1 MNATEWILQIAR
13 EHAARPFLVDPR
25 DGSRLT
31 FGDLDRDAR
40 RIAAELRGARGL
52 ARGDGVAF
60 MAHNSIA
67 LATAYFGCLYAGVV
81 AIPVNP
87 VLAAPEI
94 AYILRES
101 GARLLVLGD
110 GVAAPGG
117 DDGARLPD
125 AIPLAAL
132 DPAALPATDM
142 APFDGVAPGDP
153 LCVVYTSGTT
163 GRPSPVAHTIADL
176 VDNARM
182 FNAALGIGPRHRFY
196 GVLAM
201 TYLGGYY
208 NLLLLPYVAGAS
220 VAVTDAFDA
229 RAALDFWSRA
239 AAAEVTALWLVPT
252 IAAIL
257 LQLDRGEDGPA
268 YCRAHVDLA
277 LIGTAPLPAS
287 LRARVEER
295 YGLTLHENFAL
306 SETLFLTSSTPADPA
321 PHGSVG
327 RPLPGI
333 GVRVAGG
340 ADEGILDVRTPYLT
354 PGAPV
359 DADGWFATG
368 DVGRLDGDGRLQ
380 ITGRAKDIIIRGGVN
395 VSPAAAED
403 VLLSHPAVVE
413 AAVVGVPHPQL
424 GEDAVAAV
432 RLSAGADPDAVRG
445 ELLALCRERLGAT
458 NRPARI
464 VALDALPHSSSGKI
478 QKARVR
484 ELVVAA

>member
-1 MNATEWILQIAR
+1 MNATEWILHVAR
-13 EHAARPFLVDPR
+13 EHAAREFLVDPR

-31 FGDLDRDAR
+31 FGALDAAAR
-40 RIAAELRGARGL
+40 RIGAELRGPRGL
-52 ARGDGVAF
+52 APGDGVAF
-60 MAHNSIA
+60 LGHNSIA
-67 LATAYFGCLYAGVV
+67 LASAYFGCLYAGVV

-87 VLAAPEI
+87 VLAPAEI
-94 AYILRES
+94 AAILRES
-101 GARLLVLGD
+101 GAKLVVSGD
-110 GVAAPGG
+110 GVAAPEGEG
-117 DDGARLPD
+117 LP
-125 AIPLAAL
+125 ATVPLAAL
-132 DPAALPATDM
+132 DPAGLAEAPGF
-142 APFDGVAPGDP
+142 APFDGVGPGDP
-153 LCVVYTSGTT
+153 LCLVFTSGTT
-163 GRPSPVAHTIADL
+163 GRPSGVRHTIADL

-239 AAAEVTALWLVPT
+239 EAARVTALWLVPT

-257 LQLDRGEDGPA
+257 LQLDRGDEGPA
-268 YCRAHVDLA
+268 YCREHVDLS
-277 LIGTAPLPAS
+277 LIGTAPLAAS
-287 LRARVEER
+287 LRTRFEER
-295 YGLTLHENFAL
+295 YGVTLHENFAL

-321 PHGSVG
+321 PPGTVG
-327 RPLPGI
+327 RVLPGVE
-333 GVRVAGG
+333 VRVAGG
-340 ADEGILDVRTPYLT
+340 APEGVLEVRTPSLMT
-354 PGAPV
+354 GAATDPG
-359 DADGWFATG
+359 GWFATG
-368 DVGRLDGDGRLQ
+368 DVGRFDDDGRLR

-432 RLSAGADPDAVRG
+432 RLAAGADADAVRR

-484 ELVVAA
+484 ERLLEAAA

>member
-1 MNATEWILQIAR
+1 MNATEWIAHVAR

-25 DGSRLT
+25 DGSELT
-31 FGDLDRDAR
+31 FGGLDAAAR
-40 RIAAELRGARGL
+40 RVAAHLRAAHGL
-52 ARGDGVAF
+52 APGDGVAF
-60 MAHNSIA
+60 LAHNSIA

-87 VLAAPEI
+87 VLAPAEI
-94 AYILRES
+94 AAILRES
-101 GARLLVLGD
+101 GARLVVVGD
-110 GVAAPGG
+110 GVEAPAGDGLPATLGLGALDAA
-117 DDGARLPD
+117 ALPD
-125 AIPLAAL
+125 A
-132 DPAALPATDM
+132 PAF
-142 APFDGVAPGDP
+142 APFADVGPDDP
-153 LCVVYTSGTT
+153 LCIIFTSGTT
-163 GRPSPVAHTIADL
+163 GRPSAVRHTIADL

-182 FNAALGIGPRHRFY
+182 FNTALEIGPRHRFY

-220 VAVTDAFDA
+220 VAITDAFDA

-239 AAAEVTALWLVPT
+239 EAAEVTALWLVPT

-257 LQLDRGEDGPA
+257 LQLDRGDEGPA
-268 YCRAHVDLA
+268 YCRAHVDLT
-277 LIGTAPLPAS
+277 LIGTAPLAAS
-287 LRARVEER
+287 LRTRFEER
-295 YGLTLHENFAL
+295 YGVTLHENFAL
-306 SETLFLTSSTPADPA
+306 SETLFLTSSTPQDPA
-321 PHGSVG
+321 PPGTVG
-327 RPLPGI
+327 RVLPGVEVRI
-333 GVRVAGG
+333 AGDAGEGVL
-340 ADEGILDVRTPYLT
+340 EVRTPALMT
-354 PGAPV
+354 GAATDP
-359 DADGWFATG
+359 DGWFATG
-368 DVGRLDGDGRLQ
+368 DVGRFGADGRLA

-432 RLSAGADPDAVRG
+432 RLVAEADPDAVRR

-484 ELVVAA
+484 DLLVAA